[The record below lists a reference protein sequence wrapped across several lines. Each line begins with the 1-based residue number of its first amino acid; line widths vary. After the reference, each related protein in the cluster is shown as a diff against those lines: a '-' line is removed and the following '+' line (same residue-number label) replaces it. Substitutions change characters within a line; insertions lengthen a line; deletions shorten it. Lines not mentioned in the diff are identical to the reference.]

1 MSARGPLGDFRDRDA
16 VQAWATQLA
25 GSIYTPAQT
34 PSLPG

>member
-1 MSARGPLGDFRDRDA
+1 MSARGPLGDFRDRNA

-25 GSIYTPAQT
+25 GSILTPAQT